1 MAETGNTPEERLARA
16 NVAIVTALA
25 KKEQAYE
32 KLAKAQDAIERGKKF
47 AASQGRLSNVTAAL
61 EKAEAAKAQ
70 FQETV
75 AKFEAAKAKAEA
87 AAAKAKELRRRL
99 EETRA
104 ALKAAGPSAKGI
116 AGVIATQI
124 GGMRGKIIAQI
135 QQRVLE
141 MLTKFLNEC
150 PNAKEVQKIIKT
162 KNNLTK
168 NITAFQK
175 RAQQFKSTASS
186 LIGVARTV
194 KTAITIIKNIPTPT
208 AIIPPGS
215 PGGLGVPMN
224 ILNRYA
230 DKLIQLDKLVDRYI
244 NEGNAILSTV
254 DGILPAIENVK
265 NRLNSIDIAIQ
276 QCSSDSAT
284 AADLSSILST
294 AQPVG
299 NTGADGTPIDPLSGE
314 PDPKYTYKGYTLA
327 ILQDPNSP
335 KIAPR
340 RYAVAKDGR
349 GVIVLKGQPSFSSST
364 DVLLDEVKF
373 RIDNQLP

>member
-1 MAETGNTPEERLARA
+1 MAETGNTPEERLAKA

-47 AASQGRLSNVTAAL
+47 AASQGRLSNISAAL

-104 ALKAAGPSAKGI
+104 ALKAAGPSVKGI

-124 GGMRGKIIAQI
+124 GGMRGKLIAQI

-175 RAQQFKSTASS
+175 RAQQFKGTASS

-208 AIIPPGS
+208 AIIPGQI
-215 PGGLGVPMN
+215 GGLGVPMN

-230 DKLIQLDKLVDRYI
+230 DKLIQLDKLVDRYT

-284 AADLSSILST
+284 AADLSSILLT

-299 NTGADGTPIDPLSGE
+299 NTGVDGTPIDPLSGE

>member
-1 MAETGNTPEERLARA
+1 MAETGNTPEERLAKA
-16 NVAIVTALA
+16 NVAIVTATA
-25 KKEQAYE
+25 RKEQAYE

-47 AASQGRLSNVTAAL
+47 AASQSRLSNVSAAL

-87 AAAKAKELRRRL
+87 AAAKAKELRRKL

-104 ALKAAGPSAKGI
+104 ALKVAGPSAKGI

-124 GGMRGKIIAQI
+124 GGMRGKLIAQI

-175 RAQQFKSTASS
+175 RAQQFKGTASS

-208 AIIPPGS
+208 AIIPGQI
-215 PGGLGVPMN
+215 GGLGVPMN

-230 DKLIQLDKLVDRYI
+230 DKLIQLDKLVDKYT

-299 NTGADGTPIDPLSGE
+299 NTGVNGTPIDPLSGE